1 MTMTPDRAEKSRVQ
15 QERARVTRVAL
26 LDAAALE
33 FARCGYAAA
42 SVNTILASSGRTKGA
57 MYFHFQS
64 KEAIGQAVIVEA
76 SRRYTELA
84 EPWRTEAVHPIDA
97 LAGLLDDITAAAI
110 GEPVLLAE
118 LRLGVDPDF
127 PSDPADRASRG
138 WENVALE
145 LTNSAAS
152 DGCFA
157 APFDPARFVHAIA
170 SMLAGGCLFAHLSD
184 DLIALRARL
193 DECVDTVVTAM
204 MTPEAA
210 TRYRTYSASTA
221 ILRT

>member
-1 MTMTPDRAEKSRVQ
+1 MTMPSIKAVNGRVQ
-15 QERARVTRVAL
+15 QGRARRTRDVI

-33 FARCGYAAA
+33 FACRGYAAA
-42 SVNTILASSGRTKGA
+42 SVNAILAACGRTKGA

-64 KEAIGQAVIVEA
+64 KEAIGQAVTVEA
-76 SRRYTELA
+76 SRRYTEIA
-84 EPWRTEAVHPIDA
+84 ESCRTEALHPIDA
-97 LAGLLDDITAAAI
+97 LAGLLDDIITAAI

-127 PSDPADRASRG
+127 PSDTADRASRR
-138 WENVALE
+138 WENVGLE
-145 LTNSAAS
+145 LAESAAS

-157 APFDPARFVHAIA
+157 APFDPTRFVHTIA
-170 SMLAGGCLFAHLSD
+170 SMLAGGCLFAHLD
-184 DLIALRARL
+184 DDPIALRARL

-210 TRYRTYSASTA
+210 ARYRTHSASTA